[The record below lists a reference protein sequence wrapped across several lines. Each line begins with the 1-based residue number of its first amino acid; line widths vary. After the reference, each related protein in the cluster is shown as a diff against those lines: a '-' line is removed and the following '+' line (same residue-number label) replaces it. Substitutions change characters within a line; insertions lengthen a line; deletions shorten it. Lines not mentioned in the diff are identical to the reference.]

1 MTVKES
7 KKSKNTQSKCG
18 DGSCLACNPL
28 DKKLARVLSKLDY
41 RDTETLLVNLTTP
54 IQHKISHYIGRK
66 KIPQLEDAN
75 NNIERIIGHL
85 QIQLLDK
92 KPRTKKDMVYAS
104 PIGHSRFPD
113 PQN

>member
-41 RDTETLLVNLTTP
+41 KDTHTLLVNLTEP
-54 IQHKISHYIGRK
+54 IQHKISRHIGRK
-66 KIPQLEDAN
+66 KIPQLEEAN
-75 NNIERIIGHL
+75 YNIGRIIGHL
-85 QIQLLDK
+85 QIQYLDK
-92 KPRTKKDMVYAS
+92 KPRTKKDIEAARR
-104 PIGHSRFPD
+104 IHEEILRE
-113 PQN
+113 N